1 MIHFL
6 ESISPVCLPMRRSAD
21 YDMAGEFMVAAGWG
35 KTSTSKFKWRKHC
48 TFIITKLGRHYIII
62 SFIILLDGSISE
74 VLNKLTVRVIS
85 EDECK
90 NSFGNIIHKTTM
102 CAVGVEKGSGTC
114 QV

>member
-1 MIHFL
+1 MLIYFIFHI
-6 ESISPVCLPMRRSAD
+6 SIS
-21 YDMAGEFMVAAGWG
+21 
-35 KTSTSKFKWRKHC
+35 
-48 TFIITKLGRHYIII
+48 
-62 SFIILLDGSISE
+62 ILLDGSISE

-114 QV
+114 QVPIIFFPIYLKNGPPKNIFTKMN

>member
-1 MIHFL
+1 MLIYFNSHI
-6 ESISPVCLPMRRSAD
+6 SILS
-21 YDMAGEFMVAAGWG
+21 
-35 KTSTSKFKWRKHC
+35 
-48 TFIITKLGRHYIII
+48 
-62 SFIILLDGSISE
+62 ILLDGSISE

-114 QV
+114 QVPEVYALPFKSN

>member
-1 MIHFL
+1 M
-6 ESISPVCLPMRRSAD
+6 
-21 YDMAGEFMVAAGWG
+21 
-35 KTSTSKFKWRKHC
+35 KK
-48 TFIITKLGRHYIII
+48 ITKLGRLFPNIESVFFVLYASII
-62 SFIILLDGSISE
+62 SCIILLDGSISE

>member
-1 MIHFL
+1 MKKTLHFHNYKIRQAL
-6 ESISPVCLPMRRSAD
+6 
-21 YDMAGEFMVAAGWG
+21 Y
-35 KTSTSKFKWRKHC
+35 
-48 TFIITKLGRHYIII
+48 HYI
-62 SFIILLDGSISE
+62 SFIIILDGSISE